1 MNISPFPHSLSIS
14 SLFSPSLSIFS
25 KPGSHNLCNPAWLL
39 VKQIPV
45 YQIWE
50 NILRFKDDIILKKSI
65 KGQFFP
71 WSSHTCSMISKVDC
85 LFSWLVVTMLK
96 IPNLLNRDSN
106 SKTSKCRPTTN
117 SKSDPWQPKLA
128 AYLSLACVHVTSVAC
143 TSPYL
148 IKKKLELKKLPKQS
162 ELRAKGARCWRWQS
176 GSSGKKVV
184 TVLRFRA
191 ERQLLHIL

>member
-1 MNISPFPHSLSIS
+1 MYRVNLSPFPHSLSIS

-96 IPNLLNRDSN
+96 IPNLLNRDSDF
-106 SKTSKCRPTTN
+106 KISKCRPTTRSLTTKISCLPLTCMRARN
-117 SKSDPWQPKLA
+117 VCRVHIS
-128 AYLSLACVHVTSVAC
+128 LS
-143 TSPYL
+143 YQ
-148 IKKKLELKKLPKQS
+148 KE
-162 ELRAKGARCWRWQS
+162 ARI
-176 GSSGKKVV
+176 GKK
-184 TVLRFRA
+184 TQEA
-191 ERQLLHIL
+191 ERA